1 MKRFFT
7 LIHSSRELECFC
19 RRSLQG
25 IRFVCGIDY
34 TDNCLFGCF
43 FFPYFSLPKRQQ
55 AKQNQITNRRKL
67 FDMLFSGRVLRSIRI
82 KTLHNFIYICIS
94 PC

>member
-34 TDNCLFGCF
+34 TDNCLFGF
-43 FFPYFSLPKRQQ
+43 FFPYSSLPEIQQ
-55 AKQNQITNRRKL
+55 AQQNQIINQRKL
-67 FDMLFSGRVLRSIRI
+67 FDMLFSGSGLRSIRN

-94 PC
+94 PH